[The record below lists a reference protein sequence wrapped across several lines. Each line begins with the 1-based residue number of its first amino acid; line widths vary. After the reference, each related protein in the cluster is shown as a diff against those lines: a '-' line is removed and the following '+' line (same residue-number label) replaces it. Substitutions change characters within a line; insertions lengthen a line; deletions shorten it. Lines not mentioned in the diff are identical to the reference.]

1 MTTATLTSLAILKVK
16 VDHGGDYLDYLR
28 PFALH
33 ALAAHVGQSVTAEV
47 VCAYVGNEF
56 GLVVPIR
63 TVEIVLRRIARDEG
77 ITRSHRAYRVERPL
91 STAPFDENRGKA
103 EAHIRSVIADLRE
116 YSARSGRVIG
126 SEEEAVAAVTS
137 FLASFDVSCL
147 RAYLRGT
154 ALPDVG
160 KQTNRDVVLVSSYV
174 RHIQQSKPDH
184 LESFMFLV
192 RGHMLANALLC
203 PDLDG
208 VGPTYERVTF
218 YFDTPLLVQ
227 CLGLEGPE
235 PKQAAL
241 DLVAVLKHLGGSLA
255 TLAHSREEL
264 ENVVRGAADYLTS
277 SEGRGRIVLEAR
289 KRGTTRSDLLLL
301 AEKMD
306 RVISELGL
314 TDEETPGFMR
324 RYQIDEEKFEGL
336 LDEFVTYNNPKAR
349 LRDIESVRS
358 VYALRRGRAARSIER
373 TRAVMVTSNTGFA
386 KAAADYGRKIE
397 ESESLSAVISDLSLA
412 NAAWLK
418 APMGAL
424 GLPRTR
430 LLALAYGALCPS
442 DDLWHKFMREI
453 DRLESDGRISARDHQ
468 LLRSASSVPEEL
480 MYRTAG
486 DAALMTGQVALDVVD
501 ELKREIDGEWQK
513 RVDEERASR
522 VAMDGEW
529 QRRVEEERESRE
541 AAERERQEEAQR
553 RKRLTEKVY
562 WRCYKRARHAA
573 WIVEGLAGA
582 MLVFGVVSVFLP
594 VPGWVAT
601 GGAVLGALGAI
612 GGGWKG
618 WTVSAVRAPVHK
630 ACLHWF
636 LGRESRSLGLSFEDY
651 QGSDEAVGDERRQ
664 T

>member
-47 VCAYVGNEF
+47 VCSYVGNEF

-91 STAPFDENRGKA
+91 STAPFDENRAKA

-116 YSARSGRVIG
+116 YSATSGRVIG

-137 FLASFDVSCL
+137 FLANFDVSCL
-147 RAYLRGT
+147 RSYLRGT

-160 KQTNRDVVLVSSYV
+160 KQTSRDVVLVSSYV
-174 RHIQQSKPDH
+174 RHIQQSKSDD

-203 PDLDG
+203 PDLEG

-241 DLVAVLKHLGGSLA
+241 DLVAVLKNLGGSLA
-255 TLAHSREEL
+255 TLEHSREEL

-277 SEGRGRIVLEAR
+277 REGRGRIVLEAR

-306 RVISELGL
+306 RVISALGL
-314 TDEETPGFMR
+314 TDEETPGFTR

-336 LDEFVTYNNPKAR
+336 LDDFVTYNNPKAR

-358 VYALRRGRAARSIER
+358 VYVLRRGRAARSIER

-386 KAAADYGRKIE
+386 QAAADYERKIE
-397 ESESLSAVISDLSLA
+397 KSESLSAVISDLSLA

-442 DDLWHKFMREI
+442 DDLWLKYLREI
-453 DRLESDGRISARDHQ
+453 ERLEDDGTISVRDHQ

-486 DAALMTGQVALDVVD
+486 DTALMTGQVALDVAD
-501 ELKREIDGEWQK
+501 GLKREIEEEWQRK
-513 RVDEERASR
+513 VEEERESR

-529 QRRVEEERESRE
+529 QRRVEEERESRL
-541 AAERERQEEAQR
+541 AAERE
-553 RKRLTEKVY
+553 
-562 WRCYKRARHAA
+562 
-573 WIVEGLAGA
+573 
-582 MLVFGVVSVFLP
+582 P
-594 VPGWVAT
+594 
-601 GGAVLGALGAI
+601 
-612 GGGWKG
+612 
-618 WTVSAVRAPVHK
+618 
-630 ACLHWF
+630 
-636 LGRESRSLGLSFEDY
+636 
-651 QGSDEAVGDERRQ
+651 
-664 T
+664 